1 MNLTSCPKLAIEFGK
16 TGLIP
21 VFLGMTEALK
31 DCIPDI
37 IPFEDPETKT
47 ISKWTARGRTLSRL
61 LGSLVN
67 MAIQVSNRIVRELTS
82 ISSFKCNIRRID
94 LVSKLTDSKCE
105 NCLLCKT

>member
-37 IPFEDPETKT
+37 IPFEVEKQNQ
-47 ISKWTARGRTLSRL
+47 SCYLK
-61 LGSLVN
+61 
-67 MAIQVSNRIVRELTS
+67 
-82 ISSFKCNIRRID
+82 ISSNS
-94 LVSKLTDSKCE
+94 LH
-105 NCLLCKT
+105 N

>member
-37 IPFEDPETKT
+37 IPFEVEKKK
-47 ISKWTARGRTLSRL
+47 SE
-61 LGSLVN
+61 LVLKN
-67 MAIQVSNRIVRELTS
+67 K
-82 ISSFKCNIRRID
+82 FKQFA
-94 LVSKLTDSKCE
+94 
-105 NCLLCKT
+105 